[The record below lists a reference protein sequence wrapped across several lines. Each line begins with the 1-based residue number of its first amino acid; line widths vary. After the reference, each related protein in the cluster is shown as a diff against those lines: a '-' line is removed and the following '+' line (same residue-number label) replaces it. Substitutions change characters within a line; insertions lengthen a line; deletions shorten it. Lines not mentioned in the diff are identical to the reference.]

1 MLFIIPTPIG
11 NLGDISLRA
20 IERLKTADFILAED
34 TRVSGK
40 LLKHLGINGQL
51 RSYHNN
57 NEHRVVDSIVSELR
71 SGSTAALI
79 SDAGTPG
86 ISDPGYLLISAC
98 INADISIECL
108 PGATAFVPALVL
120 SGLPSHHFYFEGFL
134 PHKKGRQ
141 TRLRYLADLEDTFII
156 YESPHRI
163 KRCIRELLEVC
174 GQERKACL
182 CRELTKLYEE
192 TVRYTLGELNSW
204 AEKQTKIK
212 GELVL
217 VVAGKSN

>member
-1 MLFIIPTPIG
+1 MLFVIPTPIG